1 MQRKPVFFLRATSK
15 YLILWEN
22 PLIGHSLVA
31 VKPSV
36 PAGIYYA
43 YHKREIAYSYPYKI
57 R

>member
-22 PLIGHSLVA
+22 SLIGHSLVA